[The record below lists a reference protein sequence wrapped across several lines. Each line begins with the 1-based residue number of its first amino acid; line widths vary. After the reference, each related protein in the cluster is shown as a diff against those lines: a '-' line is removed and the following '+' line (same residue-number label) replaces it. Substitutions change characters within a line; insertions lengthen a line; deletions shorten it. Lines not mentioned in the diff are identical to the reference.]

1 MKLQVVADNVSNGLR
16 VCSRTGAATV
26 NVIRDL
32 GQLVRKAVGD
42 VGTGTGTG
50 IGTDD
55 DAAVEL
61 NGHNG
66 RAGAVLRS

>member
-42 VGTGTGTG
+42 VGT
-50 IGTDD
+50 
-55 DAAVEL
+55 EL
-61 NGHNG
+61 NINDDNFLKYLKTRLFTRYWYGNRH
-66 RAGAVLRS
+66 R